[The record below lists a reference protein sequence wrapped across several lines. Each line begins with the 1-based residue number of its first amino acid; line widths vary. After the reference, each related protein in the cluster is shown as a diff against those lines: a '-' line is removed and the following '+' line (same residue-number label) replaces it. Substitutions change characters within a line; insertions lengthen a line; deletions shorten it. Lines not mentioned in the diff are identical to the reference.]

1 MVDRV
6 SRVTSC
12 AIFGTFAMSFLDPF
26 PFLERYGLQ
35 ENPYSTKASERFLYI
50 APTHKEAIATI
61 AKVVRDREGAVLI
74 YGNYGTG
81 KTSLMRRVYAEMR
94 NELQLQVCLVGDGRN
109 CRTEYELAEQ
119 IIVGFG
125 QQTQSNSRSGRREQ
139 VMRLLKENWEK
150 KVVSILVIDD
160 AQEMPARVLREL
172 RGYMN
177 FETSQER
184 LLQIVLFAQREIVSK
199 KLPYAQAFR
208 ARLWRS
214 ELREMNR
221 NELADMLRWRFQQAG
236 GRTFPFEEPAI
247 DHIFLLSSGSPL
259 SAVMLAETALEVA
272 SYGSGTITADTII
285 KAKSKVFGERRNH
298 E

>member
-1 MVDRV
+1 
-6 SRVTSC
+6 
-12 AIFGTFAMSFLDPF
+12 MSFLDPF
-26 PFLERYGLQ
+26 PFLDRYGLQ
-35 ENPYSTKASERFLYI
+35 ENPYSTKASDRFLYI
-50 APTHKEAIATI
+50 TPTHKEAIATV
-61 AKVVRDREGAVLI
+61 AKVIRDREGAVLV

-94 NELQLQVCLVGDGRN
+94 NEPKLQVCLVGDGRN

-119 IIVGFG
+119 IITGFG
-125 QQTQSNSRSGRREQ
+125 QVTQSNSRTGRREQ
-139 VMRLLKENWEK
+139 IMRLLKENWEHGL
-150 KVVSILVIDD
+150 VSILVIDD

-184 LLQIVLFAQREIVSK
+184 LLQIVLFAQPEIVSK
-199 KLPYAQAFR
+199 KLPYAKAFR

-214 ELREMNR
+214 ELKEMTR

-236 GRTFPFEEPAI
+236 GRAFPFEDAAV
-247 DHIFLLSSGSPL
+247 DQIFALSLGSPL

-272 SYGSGTITADTII
+272 AYGSGIIGADLI
-285 KAKSKVFGERRNH
+285 AQAQSKVFEKGGTH
-298 E
+298 G

>member
-1 MVDRV
+1 
-6 SRVTSC
+6 
-12 AIFGTFAMSFLDPF
+12 MSFLDPF

-35 ENPYSTKASERFLYI
+35 ENPYSTKASDRFLYI
-50 APTHKEAIATI
+50 TPTHKEAIATV
-61 AKVVRDREGAVLI
+61 AKVIRDREGAVLV

-81 KTSLMRRVYAEMR
+81 KTSLMRRVYTDMR
-94 NELQLQVCLVGDGRN
+94 NEPQLRVCLVGDGRN

-125 QQTQSNSRSGRREQ
+125 QETQSNSRTGRRLQ
-139 VMRLLKENWEK
+139 IMGLLKANWEQGFI
-150 KVVSILVIDD
+150 SILVIDD

-184 LLQIVLFAQREIVSK
+184 LLQIVLFAQPEIVSK
-199 KLPYAQAFR
+199 KLPYAKAFR

-214 ELREMNR
+214 ELKEMTR

-236 GRTFPFEEPAI
+236 GRAFPFEDAAL
-247 DHIFLLSSGSPL
+247 DQIFSLSAGSPL
-259 SAVMLAETALEVA
+259 SAVMLAEAALEVA
-272 SYGSGTITADTII
+272 SYGSGIISADLI
-285 KAKSKVFGERRNH
+285 AQAQSKVFEKGESH
-298 E
+298 G

>member
-1 MVDRV
+1 
-6 SRVTSC
+6 
-12 AIFGTFAMSFLDPF
+12 MSFLDPF

-35 ENPYSTKASERFLYI
+35 ENPYSTKASDRFLYI
-50 APTHKEAIATI
+50 TPTHKEAIATI
-61 AKVVRDREGAVLI
+61 AKVIRDREGAVLV

-94 NELQLQVCLVGDGRN
+94 NEQPLQVCLVGDGRN

-125 QQTQSNSRSGRREQ
+125 QETHSNSRTGRREQ
-139 VMRLLKENWEK
+139 IMRLLKTNWEK
-150 KVVSILVIDD
+150 QVISILVIDD

-214 ELREMNR
+214 ELKEMTR
-221 NELADMLRWRFQQAG
+221 NEVADMLRWRFQQAV
-236 GRTFPFEEPAI
+236 GRTFPFEEAAI
-247 DHIFLLSSGSPL
+247 DRVFELSSGSPL

-272 SYGSGTITADTII
+272 GYGNGIITADIVTRSQ
-285 KAKSKVFGERRNH
+285 SKVFGERGKA
-298 E
+298 